1 MVAPRSRK
9 SVKRVTTH
17 NTYVSQERSTAKLP
31 LFEKEPEERT
41 YAEAKAFEILNA
53 LCDWMDARIGRVQDV
68 FALFDTDRSWTI
80 SADEFAAGINQM
92 HIKPVPSEEEIEQ
105 ILQIVDNNY
114 DGMIQLAELERAITA
129 TTAFRKQEAIEKAQ
143 RLSRVSLKVNL
154 VKNEDDKPDLGMG
167 GPPAPNTD
175 AVAMRF
181 LKLED
186 NSNQHYPRQIDVPFL
201 GGKMNLC
208 VDTSR
213 PPSPQPPAPPPAPE
227 TEETKKGAKRGSK
240 RASSFGDAPKNVERK
255 QSLGGP
261 RASR

>member
-31 LFEKEPEERT
+31 LFEKDPEERT

-114 DGMIQLAELERAITA
+114 DGMIQLSELERAITA
-129 TTAFRKQEAIEKAQ
+129 TMTYRKQEAVQKAQ
-143 RLSRVSLKVNL
+143 RESRISLKVNL
-154 VKNEDDKPDLGMG
+154 AKKSENEDDKPDLGMG
-167 GPPAPNTD
+167 GPPEAPNTD

-186 NSNQHYPRQIDVPFL
+186 NSNQHNPRMIDVPFSN
-201 GGKMNLC
+201 GKMNLC

-213 PPSPQPPAPPPAPE
+213 PSSPQPPAPPPPPE
-227 TEETKKGAKRGSK
+227 PTEK
-240 RASSFGDAPKNVERK
+240 
-255 QSLGGP
+255 
-261 RASR
+261 